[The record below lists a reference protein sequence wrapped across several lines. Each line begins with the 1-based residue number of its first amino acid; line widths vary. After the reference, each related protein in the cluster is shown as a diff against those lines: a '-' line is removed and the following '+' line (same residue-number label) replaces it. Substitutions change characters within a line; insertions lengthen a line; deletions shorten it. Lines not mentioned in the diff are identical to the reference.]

1 MKKSSV
7 ESGFALALLLWM
19 IAGMSLMVTAVIH
32 FAQSDIQMAELRLAE
47 AKGRAVSRGTALLAI
62 RDQMFSTS
70 DGEAGAEGDYQ
81 PFRREYVL
89 MEGIAASATIREQN
103 AYTSLN
109 DAGAEE
115 LAIVLEG
122 MGRMS
127 AGQAM
132 EMAEQI
138 VNYRDISSDASLTR
152 IGFEGF
158 KAREELLAIPGF
170 SRQVYDLVKDFIHPY
185 GTGSLDHELAPESV
199 SALYTADAGSSGGS
213 RSPNAQPSA
222 AEGGPTGGKSN
233 SGPVTFDAIWEQKRR
248 DSMGGGM
255 SDSAQ
260 PVEVTLKSAAGQQL
274 RQRVWVS
281 GSGKSILR
289 AEPPIVAGTRPDA
302 EL

>member
-1 MKKSSV
+1 MKSSAR

-47 AKGRAVSRGTALLAI
+47 AKGRAVSRGAALLAI

-70 DGEAGAEGDYQ
+70 DDEAGAEGDYQ
-81 PFRREYVL
+81 PFSREYVL

-138 VNYRDISSDASLTR
+138 VDYRDISSDASLAR

-158 KAREELLAIPGF
+158 KAREELLAIQGF

-185 GTGSLDHELAPESV
+185 RTGSLDHELAPKSV
-199 SALYTADAGSSGGS
+199 SALYGADLDSSGGS
-213 RSPNAQPSA
+213 RSSSAQPSSS
-222 AEGGPTGGKSN
+222 EGGPTGGPS
-233 SGPVTFDAIWEQKRR
+233 SSPSVTFDAIWEKKRR
-248 DSMGGGM
+248 ESVGGGM
-255 SDSAQ
+255 SDYAR
-260 PVEVTLKSAAGQQL
+260 PVEVILTGVGGTEL

-289 AEPPIVAGTRPDA
+289 AEPPIVAGIRPDA